1 MNFSLPFYGKKGTI
15 SKIQEQDKYYIV
27 SRYDINGKESFV
39 TKVAKTT
46 KNYNLLLENYY
57 LDLKYYL
64 VKYGNRYEEYKMTRL
79 KKKININLV
88 NLLKLAAII
97 MITSSI
103 PLLLTHE
110 ALGYLGVVLDVLSIP
125 VLVTSINLSLKDSND
140 KKKAEFINKYNELEH
155 RLIMYNDNKE
165 KTVNLTKYK
174 GLKTDIKE
182 PERDLTLIKEM
193 KKAS

>member
-27 SRYDINGKESFV
+27 SRYDINGKEGFV

-57 LDLKYYL
+57 SDLKDYL

-79 KKKININLV
+79 NKKINMNLV
-88 NLLKLAAII
+88 NLLKLVAII

-125 VLVTSINLSLKDSND
+125 TLVTSINLSLKDSND

-174 GLKTDIKE
+174 GLKTDIKD

>member
-1 MNFSLPFYGKKGTI
+1 MNFILPFYGKKGTI

-27 SRYDINGKESFV
+27 SRYDINGKEGFV
-39 TKVAKTT
+39 TKVVKTT

-57 LDLKYYL
+57 SDLNDYL

-79 KKKININLV
+79 KKKINTNLV
-88 NLLKLAAII
+88 NLLKLTAIV

-125 VLVTSINLSLKDSND
+125 VLITSINLSLKDSND

-155 RLIMYNDNKE
+155 RLRIYNDSKE

-174 GLKTDIKE
+174 GLKTNIKE

>member
-1 MNFSLPFYGKKGTI
+1 MNLSLPFYGQKGTI
-15 SKIQEQDKYYIV
+15 SRIQEEDKYFLVY
-27 SRYDINGKESFV
+27 RYDINGKENFI
-39 TKVAKTT
+39 TKIAKTT

-57 LDLKYYL
+57 SDLKDYL
-64 VKYGNRYEEYKMTRL
+64 SKYGYKYEEYKMTRL
-79 KKKININLV
+79 KKKINMNLV
-88 NLLKLAAII
+88 NLLKLTAII

-125 VLVTSINLSLKDSND
+125 VLVTSINLSLKDSDD
-140 KKKAEFINKYNELEH
+140 KRKAEFINKYNDLEH
-155 RLIMYNDNKE
+155 RLRIYNDNKE
-165 KTVNLTKYK
+165 KTINLTKYK
-174 GLKTDIKE
+174 GLKTSIKE